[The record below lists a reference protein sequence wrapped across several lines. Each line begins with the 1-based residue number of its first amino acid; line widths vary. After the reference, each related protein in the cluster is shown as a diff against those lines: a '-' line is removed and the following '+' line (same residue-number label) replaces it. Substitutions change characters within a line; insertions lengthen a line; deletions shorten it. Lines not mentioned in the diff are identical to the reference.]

1 MDAINLK
8 TKNSPEL
15 TPKCRSLFL
24 IFCCDGDEMGL
35 REMRGEERER
45 GDIKCRNCRIVPAIC
60 MRKDVEGVRREMAA
74 AAEGT
79 AGTQF
84 SDIH

>member
-1 MDAINLK
+1 M
-8 TKNSPEL
+8 
-15 TPKCRSLFL
+15 FM
-24 IFCCDGDEMGL
+24 IFCRDGDEMGL
-35 REMRGEERER
+35 REMRAGWGRGGK